1 MAEHP
6 RDLGTSPGCR
16 TPRPVP
22 SRRLAGSPAPGKPWR
37 AAPAG
42 TALWVPLPPESGGAP
57 GTELRLRRDTNRA
70 ASGASGLGE
79 GGRAGTALSLHPLI
93 PGSIPIPLHPSLYP
107 YIAISIPGSLPSL
120 TAPLPP
126 PPLPPPQSRPSRRTH
141 RPLAARPL
149 TSHAAANRRAG
160 RLRASAAGCG
170 RGGARRRVRERPVGG
185 ALPLLPPP
193 PLLPLFPLF
202 IIFLLFILFLP
213 GVPGSG
219 EQRGRAQPGT
229 GLGGGSWRWKRGRE
243 GCGPLSP

>member
-1 MAEHP
+1 MKEQHP
-6 RDLGTSPGCR
+6 RDGGTSPGSR
-16 TPRPVP
+16 HIPGISVSPRDAAHPAP
-22 SRRLAGSPAPGKPWR
+22 SRLGGSRAPPPPESPGR

-42 TALWVPLPPESGGAP
+42 TALWVPLPPEPGGAP
-57 GTELRLRRDTNRA
+57 GTELRLRRDTHRA
-70 ASGASGLGE
+70 PSGASGLGE

-202 IIFLLFILFLP
+202 IIFLLFYSFSSWCPRLW
-213 GVPGSG
+213 
-219 EQRGRAQPGT
+219 RAKGQ
-229 GLGGGSWRWKRGRE
+229 
-243 GCGPLSP
+243 SPA